1 MNVCQRARRRGS
13 ALKTSHLLLG
23 TGVAAAALMGM
34 SSAQL
39 AAADSGLGQTRHCN
53 YEAAPSQGCIAV
65 EHWESDGRLF
75 IQPLRLNHSWSKTR
89 VYRNG
94 GLLRVQ
100 VKRNGYGIFV
110 PYRNGRYLVISKTRN
125 FEGYATAKKKFR
137 ITDA

>member
-1 MNVCQRARRRGS
+1 MKASR
-13 ALKTSHLLLG
+13 LLLG
-23 TGVAAAALMGM
+23 AGVATAALLGM
-34 SSAQL
+34 SSGQL

-53 YEAAPSQGCIAV
+53 YEAAPSRGCIAV

-75 IQPLRLNHSWSKTR
+75 IQPLRLNHSWAKIR
-89 VYRNG
+89 VYKNG
-94 GLLRVQ
+94 QLLRVQ

-125 FEGYATAKKKFR
+125 FEGYATAKKTFR

>member
-1 MNVCQRARRRGS
+1 MKTNVVRAGFGL
-13 ALKTSHLLLG
+13 AT
-23 TGVAAAALMGM
+23 AALLGM
-34 SSAQL
+34 SSGQL
-39 AAADSGLGQTRHCN
+39 AAADSGLGQTRQCN
-53 YEAAPSQGCIAV
+53 YEAAPSKGCIAV

-110 PYRNGRYLVISKTRN
+110 PYRNGRYMVISKTRN
-125 FEGYATAKKKFR
+125 FEGYATAKKKFT